1 MSTLELKLS
10 LIEQVTQIDD
20 EQLLNEIMDL
30 INKDESEKNRTTS
43 SSHKEKL
50 ISDKN

>member
-20 EQLLNEIMDL
+20 EQFLNEIMDL
-30 INKDESEKNRTTS
+30 INKDESEKKQN
-43 SSHKEKL
+43 
-50 ISDKN
+50 NFQ